1 MSENVNNFGDRLQE
15 RWSLLTETQRDHIK
29 LVVVLLVLAAL
40 GYVGYLFLRE
50 PLREWRGRKALAQ
63 AEEYLEQG
71 EYRDAL
77 LALKR
82 ATILTPKDPATWRV
96 VAGHLDR
103 LGLAE
108 AVVAHE
114 NLAQLNPGDPAQQ
127 LVLAR
132 QALRFDNPRVAAEAM
147 ARLPANYTEGA
158 EYHRLAAA
166 LALATGQDEL
176 YVEELRALL
185 AIEPRDPLARFN
197 LAVVNLRRDD
207 PAKDEAARQELHAL
221 LLEPEV
227 RLRAAVELLKDAALQ
242 RDAAVAEK
250 VGRAIEAA
258 FPTPETIAALPA
270 GWPRLRGKLQAA
282 ATTPGEVVL
291 LAGWLGSIG
300 QATEALAWVGRLPAT
315 LQKDSAVADTAVTL
329 SAQSGNLPQLTN
341 WLEAGGWG
349 AVPPRVIDLAV
360 RMRLESSREAWLQA
374 LLQAKD
380 SAPGLRALA
389 RLALI
394 WNNPAGATEALE
406 GLLRVQPRDEW
417 TRLQLEE
424 VYLAQER
431 TGKLWELY
439 DSWRDF
445 AAERVRVTARWW
457 MLSAVL
463 NRLPATAS
471 DDVAFFAEQNESS
484 ALAAAAEAAVW
495 WRQEHFA
502 EAWAEL
508 RDLPPEQK
516 ETPAVTYWFAL
527 TSAAAGDPQATHWI
541 QAAKSHA
548 WLPEERSLLDNASQ
562 SRP

>member
-1 MSENVNNFGDRLQE
+1 
-15 RWSLLTETQRDHIK
+15 
-29 LVVVLLVLAAL
+29 
-40 GYVGYLFLRE
+40 
-50 PLREWRGRKALAQ
+50 
-63 AEEYLEQG
+63 
-71 EYRDAL
+71 
-77 LALKR
+77 
-82 ATILTPKDPATWRV
+82 
-96 VAGHLDR
+96 
-103 LGLAE
+103 
-108 AVVAHE
+108 
-114 NLAQLNPGDPAQQ
+114 
-127 LVLAR
+127 
-132 QALRFDNPRVAAEAM
+132 
-147 ARLPANYTEGA
+147 
-158 EYHRLAAA
+158 
-166 LALATGQDEL
+166 GQDEL

-291 LAGWLGSIG
+291 LAAWLGSIG
-300 QATEALAWVGRLPAT
+300 QATEALAWVGRLPAA

-394 WNNPAGATEALE
+394 WNN
-406 GLLRVQPRDEW
+406 
-417 TRLQLEE
+417 
-424 VYLAQER
+424 
-431 TGKLWELY
+431 
-439 DSWRDF
+439 
-445 AAERVRVTARWW
+445 
-457 MLSAVL
+457 
-463 NRLPATAS
+463 
-471 DDVAFFAEQNESS
+471 
-484 ALAAAAEAAVW
+484 
-495 WRQEHFA
+495 
-502 EAWAEL
+502 
-508 RDLPPEQK
+508 
-516 ETPAVTYWFAL
+516 
-527 TSAAAGDPQATHWI
+527 
-541 QAAKSHA
+541 
-548 WLPEERSLLDNASQ
+548 
-562 SRP
+562 

>member
-29 LVVVLLVLAAL
+29 LVVALLVLAAL

-63 AEEYLEQG
+63 AEEYLEEG

-96 VAGHLDR
+96 VAGHLER

-242 RDAAVAEK
+242 RNAAVAEK
-250 VGRAIEAA
+250 VGRAIEAT
-258 FPTPETIAALPA
+258 FPTPDSIAALPE

-282 ATTPGEVVL
+282 ATAPGEVVL

-431 TGKLWELY
+431 TSQLWELY

-471 DDVAFFAEQNESS
+471 DDVALFAEQNESS

-508 RDLPPEQK
+508 RALPPEQK
-516 ETPAVTYWFAL
+516 ETPAVTYWLAL